1 MSDLSNTAPSP
12 ASQPKPPQSAV
23 LIPRP
28 KPVWV
33 VDQRDRLAL
42 LFALLVALLTVQV
55 LLYSRYMPGL
65 GMAVL
70 VGVWYALRRWHG
82 GKAAFATKES
92 RLLLAAVLLLTL
104 TFVLFSNVY
113 LRLLNTLLLF
123 CLIVVQLFEGAPGAK
138 AWRTPA
144 MLPRRAYLFLDGLFG
159 RVGSVGA
166 VLASLGKGT
175 RQKRVLAALA
185 GGAVGIGLLCIIFP
199 LLRSADAVFSSL
211 TDQIVHWL
219 QVNLGSAFVRLL
231 LAVLLTPFLFSLLYQ
246 LRYPKVDTAVSEHT
260 TSKPTLEPSMPIVLL
275 LLLDATY
282 VFFLGTQLAAL
293 FGGEAYVAA
302 VGVSYAEYARSG
314 FFQLVWVSLLNL
326 TAVLSCI
333 HFSRRE
339 GLGGR
344 MVRLLAT
351 VLVAL
356 TAVLLTSACAR
367 MTLYV
372 TMYGLSMKRLFTYW
386 AMAFLA
392 VCLLCALWKIFHPAF
407 GFFRVFFS
415 MGLTVWLLFNYV
427 GPDALIARYNV
438 NAYQSGQ
445 IGWIDTDY
453 LGTLS
458 YDTLDYLE
466 GIPSCDRLIR
476 EQRTQAA
483 QEASS
488 WQTWSLSAWRAAH

>member
-42 LFALLVALLTVQV
+42 FFALLVALLTVQV

-275 LLLDATY
+275 LLLDAT
-282 VFFLGTQLAAL
+282 
-293 FGGEAYVAA
+293 
-302 VGVSYAEYARSG
+302 
-314 FFQLVWVSLLNL
+314 
-326 TAVLSCI
+326 
-333 HFSRRE
+333 
-339 GLGGR
+339 
-344 MVRLLAT
+344 
-351 VLVAL
+351 
-356 TAVLLTSACAR
+356 
-367 MTLYV
+367 
-372 TMYGLSMKRLFTYW
+372 
-386 AMAFLA
+386 
-392 VCLLCALWKIFHPAF
+392 
-407 GFFRVFFS
+407 
-415 MGLTVWLLFNYV
+415 
-427 GPDALIARYNV
+427 
-438 NAYQSGQ
+438 
-445 IGWIDTDY
+445 
-453 LGTLS
+453 
-458 YDTLDYLE
+458 
-466 GIPSCDRLIR
+466 
-476 EQRTQAA
+476 
-483 QEASS
+483 
-488 WQTWSLSAWRAAH
+488 